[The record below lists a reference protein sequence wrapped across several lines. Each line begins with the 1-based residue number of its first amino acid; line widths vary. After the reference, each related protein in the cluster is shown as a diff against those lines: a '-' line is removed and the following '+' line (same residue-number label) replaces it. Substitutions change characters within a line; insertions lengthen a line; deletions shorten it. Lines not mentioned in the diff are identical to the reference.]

1 MLSRIF
7 LTVMSALLVFLGSA
21 RAQSPPELTLIE
33 PAFPVTQEVRQL
45 ILIAQG
51 ELGYKEQDG
60 VTKYGTWAGNPQAQW
75 CAEFLCW
82 VVDQVDQQHG
92 SKLLDSSFPFYSST
106 NTGRDWFLSQGRY
119 IARNGF
125 VTSWGTQWYKGAKES
140 MDKNSYIPQPGDW
153 VFFSYTA
160 SGDTAHV
167 AMVENCYRGA
177 DGQVIVQVIEGN
189 NPDAV
194 ARAQYKLTDWRIQGY
209 GTVQDLADIVLRMG
223 AQGEK
228 VKALQRT
235 LADITL
241 LGENDITGIYNQRT
255 SDAVKAFQYEMGMQ
269 TTGIANQ
276 PTQLRLQDY
285 YVQYKARHPE
295 FWTVDPAR

>member
-1 MLSRIF
+1 MFSRSF
-7 LTVMSALLVFLGSA
+7 LIVMAALLMCLGSA

-45 ILIAQG
+45 LLAAQG
-51 ELGYKEQDG
+51 ELGYKEQGG
-60 VTKYGTWAGNPQAQW
+60 VSKYGTWAGDPQAQW

-82 VVDQVDQQHG
+82 VVDQVDRRQG
-92 SKLLDSSFPFYSST
+92 SRMLDSVYPLYNSN

-119 IARNGF
+119 IARTGF

-140 MDKNSYIPQPGDW
+140 MEKNSYVPQPGDW

-177 DGQVIVQVIEGN
+177 DDQIVVQVIEGN

-209 GTVQDLADIVLRMG
+209 GTVRDLADIVLRMG
-223 AQGEK
+223 ARGEK
-228 VKALQRT
+228 VRALQQT
-235 LADITL
+235 LADIAL
-241 LGENDITGIYNQRT
+241 LGENDITGIYNQMT
-255 SDAVKAFQYEMGMQ
+255 SDAVKAFQYEMGMR

-276 PTQLRLQDY
+276 LTQLRLQDY
-285 YVQYKARHPE
+285 YAQYKVQHPE
-295 FWTVDPAR
+295 FWTVDAAR